1 MTLESLAL
9 QGRPRTYSSLA
20 ASVTNRIDELRKE
33 LIKESLLDS
42 HTGNHKMDLVANIHG
57 IEFINDSRACTI
69 NSTWYALENMNSP
82 VIWITGGG
90 VKGTDYSAIKELII
104 SRVKVIICLGKSNQ
118 KILKTFNKTDIPIIQ
133 VTDMNEAVDIGYHL
147 GKKGDAVLLSP
158 GCASFD
164 MFENFEE
171 RGEAFRKSVAK
182 L

>member
-9 QGRPRTYSSLA
+9 QGRTRAYSSLA
-20 ASVTNRIDELRKE
+20 ASIPNTIYELRKE

-42 HTGNHKMDLVANIHG
+42 HIGIHKMELVANIHG

-69 NSTWYALENMNSP
+69 NSTWYALESINMP

-90 VKGTDYSAIKELII
+90 DKDIDYSMIKELVI
-104 SRVKVIICLGKSNQ
+104 SKVKAIVCLGKYNQ
-118 KILKTFNKTDIPIIQ
+118 KILKTFDKIDIPIIHVQ
-133 VTDMNEAVDIGYHL
+133 DMKEAVDVGYYT

-164 MFENFEE
+164 MFGNFEE
-171 RGEAFRKSVAK
+171 RGEAFQKAVKK